1 MKQLFTF
8 SFLILFLTTLIAQ
21 DKKVLSDDV
30 YDDWKSVTSSQ
41 ISNDGKWVLYNITP
55 QEGDRT
61 LQIYNIEN
69 QSFKTFERAE
79 SPAFSYDN
87 QIVIFKNFHP
97 LDSVKI
103 LKQKKTKKDD
113 MPNDTLVIYQLLNQ
127 NLIRIPAI
135 KSYQLPKKD
144 GGVLAYQ
151 VEPEKPKKKAKEAPK
166 EDKSKEEVTTEKP
179 KEKSKKKE
187 KKQSKDNGY
196 HLIIRS
202 LLNNS
207 EDTLKYVT
215 DYEFTE
221 NGKYLA
227 YLTTGIDS
235 TDYKAGIYILNI
247 FTKQSVAVFENENG
261 AKKMTWDEAG
271 EKLAW
276 IADTD
281 TSKAHKSALIKPFE
295 LFYWDNKK
303 GNKTALSDGFGLP
316 EKWMINEYST
326 LDFSDNGSKLFFGIV
341 PQPIEPDTITLK
353 EDRAVVD
360 IWSWTDGRLQ
370 PEQLSNLEK
379 DKKKTYR
386 AVFDFNKKK
395 YVQLETLEVPDIYL
409 TSDKNSKFVFGL
421 SDLKYQKLTSWEGF
435 PRQSDIYVIDTETGN
450 RHQIAKQVRGGVDIS
465 PNGKYLTWYEKND
478 SSWYVFSI
486 ENEKLYNLS
495 DNAATNFYDEENDVP
510 DEPYAYGSVGW
521 TENDKAFLIYD
532 AYDIWSFEFKKNDVI
547 VTRLTKGR
555 EENIEFRNVR
565 LDSET
570 PFLSND
576 LLLSAFNKET
586 KAAGF
591 YSLNIKKAGQEK
603 PLIMDNYAFNRPIK
617 AENRDQII
625 FTKETFQVFPDLW
638 TANLN
643 FENAVKISDANP
655 QMSEYKWGTVEMTTW
670 TNLDGVEL
678 KGLIYKPEN
687 FDPNKK
693 YPMLVYFYEK
703 YSDKIHSYYAPRPL
717 RSAVNFTY
725 LTSNDYIVFIPDIIY
740 KDGFPGES
748 AYNCIMPG
756 VQHLINQGYVNRER
770 IGIQGHS
777 WGGYQT
783 AYLVT
788 RTNLFRAA
796 ESGAPVSNMTS
807 AYGGIRWTSGLSRMF
822 QYERTQSRI
831 GGTLWD
837 KPMLYLENSPVF
849 HANKIETPLLILHND
864 GDGAVPWYQGI
875 ELFVAMRRL
884 DKPCWMLNYNG
895 DEHGVTKRPNQK
907 DFAIRMYQFFDY
919 YLKDEPAPE
928 WMIHG
933 VPAVEKGLNDGLE
946 LIKED

>member
-1 MKQLFTF
+1 MKQILTF
-8 SFLILFLTTLIAQ
+8 SFLILFLSTLTAQ
-21 DKKVLSDDV
+21 DKKAISHKV

-41 ISNDGKWVLYNITP
+41 ISNDGKWILYNVTP
-55 QEGDRT
+55 QEGDRI
-61 LQIYNIEN
+61 LRVYNLGN
-69 QSFKTFERAE
+69 QQFKTFERGE
-79 SPAFSYDN
+79 SPTFSYDN
-87 QIVIFKNFHP
+87 QFVIFKNFHP

-103 LKQKKTKKDD
+103 LNQKKTKKDD
-113 MPNDTLVIYQLLNQ
+113 MPQDTLVIYHLLNQ
-127 NLIRIPAI
+127 NLTQIPNI
-135 KSYQLPKKD
+135 KSYQLPKKA
-144 GGVLAYQ
+144 GGFLAYQ
-151 VEPEKPKKKAKEAPK
+151 VEPAKPEKSKKD
-166 EDKSKEEVTTEKP
+166 DKSKEKEEGEKP
-179 KEKSKKKE
+179 KEKAKKKIKKESKK
-187 KKQSKDNGY
+187 NGY
-196 HLIIRS
+196 HLIIRNLS
-202 LLNNS
+202 DNS
-207 EDTLKYVT
+207 ADTLKYIT

-221 NGKYLA
+221 NGQFLA

-235 TDYKAGIYILNI
+235 TDYKAGIYIFNTLN
-247 FTKQSVAVFENENG
+247 KQSVAIFENKNE
-261 AKKMTWDEAG
+261 AKNLTWDDAG

-276 IADTD
+276 IADID
-281 TSKAHKSALIKPFE
+281 TSKVHKSALTKPFN
-295 LFYWDNKK
+295 LFYWDNKSA
-303 GNKTALSDGFGLP
+303 NLFPLSTNFDLP
-316 EKWMINEYST
+316 KDWIINEYST
-326 LDFSDNGSKLFFGIV
+326 LDFSDKSSKLFFGIV

-370 PEQLSNLEK
+370 PEQLSDLEK

-386 AVFDFNKKK
+386 AVYDFKQKK
-395 YVQLETLEVPDIYL
+395 YIQLETLEMPVSRL
-409 TSDKNSKFVFGL
+409 TSDGESKYIVGFA
-421 SDLKYQKLTSWEGF
+421 DEKYQKLTSWVGF
-435 PRQSDIYVIDTETGN
+435 PNQNDIYIINTETGK
-450 RHQIAKQVRGGVDIS
+450 RKQIATQVRGNVDIS
-465 PNGKYLTWYEKND
+465 PSGKYLSWYEKND

-486 ENEKLYNLS
+486 ENDKLYNLS
-495 DNAATNFYDEENDVP
+495 NAVSVKLYDEENDVP
-510 DEPYAYGSVGW
+510 DEPYPYGAVGW
-521 TENDKAFLIYD
+521 TENDKAFLVYD
-532 AYDIWSFEFKKNDVI
+532 AYDIWSFEMKKNEVMA
-547 VTRLTKGR
+547 TRLTNGR
-555 EENIEFRNVR
+555 EQNIDFHNVR
-565 LDSET
+565 LDDEN
-570 PFLSND
+570 PFLPNE
-576 LLLSAFNKET
+576 LLLSAFNKIT
-586 KAAGF
+586 KAGGF
-591 YSLNIKKAGQEK
+591 YSLNLKKSTTEK
-603 PLIMDNYAFNRPIK
+603 LIMENFAFDRPTK
-617 AENRDQII
+617 AKAANQII
-625 FTKETFQVFPDLW
+625 FTKETFQIFPDLW
-638 TANLN
+638 TANLD
-643 FENAVKISDANP
+643 FKNAKKISDANP

-703 YSDKIHSYYAPRPL
+703 YSDRIHTHYAPRPL

-725 LTSNDYIVFIPDIIY
+725 LVSNDYIVFVPDIIF

-756 VQHLINQGYVNRER
+756 VQHVINQGYVNKDR
-770 IGIQGHS
+770 IGMQGHS

-831 GGTLWD
+831 GGTLWE

-884 DKPCWMLNYNG
+884 DKPCWLLNYNG
-895 DEHGVTKRPNQK
+895 DGHGVTKRPNQE

-928 WMIHG
+928 WMVHG
-933 VPAVEKGLNDGLE
+933 IPAVEKGLNDGLE

>member
-1 MKQLFTF
+1 MKQILTF
-8 SFLILFLTTLIAQ
+8 SFLILFLSTLTAQ
-21 DKKVLSDDV
+21 DKKAISHKV

-41 ISNDGKWVLYNITP
+41 ISNDGKWILYNVTP
-55 QEGDRT
+55 QEGDRI
-61 LQIYNIEN
+61 LRVYNLGN
-69 QSFKTFERAE
+69 QQFKTFERGE
-79 SPAFSYDN
+79 SPTFSYDN
-87 QIVIFKNFHP
+87 QFVIFKNFHP

-103 LKQKKTKKDD
+103 LKQKKTKKED
-113 MPNDTLVIYQLLNQ
+113 MPQDTLVIYNLSNQ
-127 NLIRIPAI
+127 NFTQIPNI
-135 KSYQLPKKD
+135 KSYQLPKKA
-144 GGVLAYQ
+144 GGFLAYQ
-151 VEPEKPKKKAKEAPK
+151 AEPAKPEKSKKD
-166 EDKSKEEVTTEKP
+166 DKSKEKEEGEKP
-179 KEKSKKKE
+179 KEKAKKKIKKESKK
-187 KKQSKDNGY
+187 NGY
-196 HLIIRS
+196 HLIIRNLS
-202 LLNNS
+202 DNS
-207 EDTLKYVT
+207 ADTLKYIT

-221 NGKYLA
+221 NGQFLA

-235 TDYKAGIYILNI
+235 TDYKAGIYIFNTLN
-247 FTKQSVAVFENENG
+247 KQSVAIFENKNE
-261 AKKMTWDEAG
+261 AKSLTWDDAG

-276 IADTD
+276 IADID
-281 TSKAHKSALIKPFE
+281 TSKVHKSALTKPFN
-295 LFYWDNKK
+295 LFYWDNKSA
-303 GNKTALSDGFGLP
+303 NLFPLSTNFDLP
-316 EKWMINEYST
+316 KDWIINEYST
-326 LDFSDNGSKLFFGIV
+326 LNFSDKSSKLFFGTV
-341 PQPIEPDTITLK
+341 PEPIEPDTITLK

-370 PEQLSNLEK
+370 PEQLSDLEN
-379 DKKKTYR
+379 DKKKTYK
-386 AVFDFNKKK
+386 AVFDFKQKK
-395 YVQLETLEVPDIYL
+395 YIQLETLEVPVSRS
-409 TSDKNSKFVFGL
+409 TSDGESKYIVGFA
-421 SDLKYQKLTSWEGF
+421 DEKYQKLTSWVGF
-435 PRQSDIYVIDTETGN
+435 PNQNDVYIIDTETGK
-450 RHQIAKQVRGGVDIS
+450 HKQIATQVRGNVSIS
-465 PNGKYLTWYEKND
+465 PSGKYLSWYEKND
-478 SSWYVFSI
+478 SSWYIFSI
-486 ENEKLYNLS
+486 ENDKLFNLNNTVS
-495 DNAATNFYDEENDVP
+495 INFYDEENDIP
-510 DEPYAYGSVGW
+510 DEPYAYGAGGW
-521 TENDKAFLIYD
+521 TENDEAFLVYD
-532 AYDIWSFEFKKNDVI
+532 AYDIWSFEINKNEV
-547 VTRLTKGR
+547 VATRLTKGR
-555 EENIEFRNVR
+555 DENIEFRNVR
-565 LDSET
+565 LDDEN
-570 PFLSND
+570 PFLPNE

-591 YSLNIKKAGQEK
+591 YSLNLKKSTAK
-603 PLIMDNYAFNRPIK
+603 KLIMEDFAFNRPTK
-617 AENRDQII
+617 AKDTNQII
-625 FTKETFQVFPDLW
+625 FTKETFQIFPDLW
-638 TANLN
+638 TANLD
-643 FENAVKISDANP
+643 FKNAKKISDANP

-687 FDPNKK
+687 FDSDKK

-703 YSDKIHSYYAPRPL
+703 YSDRIHTHYAPRPL

-725 LTSNDYIVFIPDIIY
+725 LVSNDYIVFVPDIIY

-756 VQHLINQGYVNRER
+756 VQHIINQGYVNKDR
-770 IGIQGHS
+770 IGMQGHS

-831 GGTLWD
+831 GGTLWE

-864 GDGAVPWYQGI
+864 GDGSVPWYQGI

-884 DKPCWMLNYNG
+884 DKPSWLLNYNG
-895 DEHGVTKRPNQK
+895 DGHGVTKRPNQE
-907 DFAIRMYQFFDY
+907 DFAIRMYQFFDH